1 MDLVNFN
8 LPALL
13 RKTNMKLML
22 MLLCFI
28 ICMLII
34 YMSSRLS
41 YRPMANMYGRYDD
54 PRNYERGI
62 IDQFDVGN
70 VNDNREPDDESDNS
84 LLFAG
89 RLIARLADQGTSHMD
104 DSITSVAIGVAV
116 TAHDDPELT
125 LENVGYRLPF
135 LRTLLPSFCRT
146 ASTGIAYRFYV
157 AFDVH
162 DPSLSSQQYM
172 VAVYRRFEEVVAELC
187 GKSVNVSL
195 HFVQCNHNRNP
206 AWAQNDAMMEA
217 YLDHMQYYYRLVHA
231 VVFTVLSAL
240 INDRNKT
247 SDVQIV
253 FFHFESNRIVI
264 VGLKS
269 HQ

>member
-1 MDLVNFN
+1 MLLWQHLLQQKHRVYGIVDSMDLVNFN
-8 LPALL
+8 LPAML
-13 RKTNMKLML
+13 RKTNMKLLL

-41 YRPMANMYGRYDD
+41 YRPTVNVYRWHEDLSRYD
-54 PRNYERGI
+54 RGI
-62 IDQFDVGN
+62 IDQFDDGGH
-70 VNDNREPDDESDNS
+70 VNNQEPEDDLGDSVVFGDR
-84 LLFAG
+84 G
-89 RLIARLADQGTSHMD
+89 VDQEVSHMD
-104 DSITSVAIGVAV
+104 DSVMSVAIGVAV

-125 LENVGYRLPF
+125 LDNVGYRLPF

-146 ASTGIAYRFYV
+146 ASSGIAYRFYV

-172 VAVYRRFEEVVAELC
+172 TAFYQRFEEVVTELC
-187 GKSVNVSL
+187 SRSINVSL

-217 YLDHMQYYYRLVHA
+217 YLDHIQYYYRLVI
-231 VVFTVLSAL
+231 AL
-240 INDRNKT
+240 L
-247 SDVQIV
+247 
-253 FFHFESNRIVI
+253 F
-264 VGLKS
+264 
-269 HQ
+269 

>member
-1 MDLVNFN
+1 MDLVNCN

-41 YRPMANMYGRYDD
+41 FRPIVNPYSRYDD
-54 PRNYERGI
+54 PSSYERGI
-62 IDQFDVGN
+62 MDQFDN
-70 VNDNREPDDESDNS
+70 VNINNQEPDDEAEDGILS
-84 LLFAG
+84 AG
-89 RLIARLADQGTSHMD
+89 RIVAGLANQGTSHMD
-104 DSITSVAIGVAV
+104 DLVPSVAIGVAV

-146 ASTGIAYRFYV
+146 ASPGIAYRFYV

-162 DPSLSSQQYM
+162 DPSLSSHQYM
-172 VAVYRRFEEVVAELC
+172 IAVYRRFEEVVAELC
-187 GKSVNVSL
+187 TKSVNVSL

-217 YLDHMQYYYRLVHA
+217 YLDNMQYYYRF
-231 VVFTVLSAL
+231 VFYAAFSY
-240 INDRNKT
+240 
-247 SDVQIV
+247 
-253 FFHFESNRIVI
+253 
-264 VGLKS
+264 
-269 HQ
+269 